1 VEDEQLLD
9 ICLKVTGAFEGGTPR
24 YDAVTG
30 NFDGQGMS
38 IGILQWN
45 MGQGTLQKLLGE
57 IGASMGWIKARA
69 FFPLCN
75 IEALALMSP
84 RVGIAYAIEHF
95 LHVGNNRVL
104 SLLSSIAWKLFLN
117 TPESIAAQRAYATST
132 VLRSAHLLARR
143 FVPEAANSTRVIAFF
158 FDVVTQEGSM
168 RTVEPIEGPAS
179 SGPALYYAATENL
192 ACTERWRSVVGTDLL
207 AQKLLYYAYERAKL
221 GNPEYMWDALA
232 RRGTIATR
240 VGIVH
245 ETPIDL
251 TGVLD

>member
-1 VEDEQLLD
+1 MDDGQLLD
-9 ICLKVTGAFEGGTPR
+9 ICLQVTGSFEGGTPR

-30 NFDGQGMS
+30 NSDGQGMS
-38 IGILQWN
+38 VGILQWN

-57 IGASMGWIKARA
+57 IGASMGWIKAKA

-75 IEALALMSP
+75 IESLALMPP
-84 RVGIAYAIEHF
+84 RVGIAYAIQHF
-95 LHVGNNRVL
+95 LHPGNNRILGV
-104 SLLSSIAWKLFLN
+104 LSSIAWKLFLN

-132 VLRSAHLLARR
+132 VLATAHILAKR
-143 FVPEAANSTRVIAFF
+143 FVPEAADSTRVMAFF

-168 RTVEPIEGPAS
+168 RTVEPVDGPAS
-179 SGPALYYAATENL
+179 SGPALFYAASENL
-192 ACTERWRSVVGTDLL
+192 ACTEKWRGVVGNDPL
-207 AQKLLYYAYERAKL
+207 AQKLIYYAYERAKL

-251 TGVLD
+251 TAVLD